1 MNMSQVLDYALVNR
15 RRVGARHAR
24 RAAKIAALLST
35 TILATGCSSLDR
47 LRLLGDTPPLSA
59 INNPTAAPGYKPV
72 QMPMPAPQPAIYQP
86 NSLWRTGSRAFFKA
100 RTPDRRH
107 SDRDYQYQRSGQ
119 LAK

>member
-1 MNMSQVLDYALVNR
+1 MVALS
-15 RRVGARHAR
+15 
-24 RAAKIAALLST
+24 ALAS
-35 TILATGCSSLDR
+35 LACGCSSLER
-47 LRLLGDTPPLSA
+47 LRGVGDQPPLTA
-59 INNPTAAPGYKPV
+59 INNPAAAPGYKPV